1 MKSTAATKIKLG
13 NKYPREA
20 MTTDERLIELDAKR
34 RSLKSIQGVMQEAHK
49 FPLEK
54 VGSWWKEARKL
65 VSEIEKCEQQLE
77 DEKGAEQ

>member
-34 RSLKSIQGVMQEAHK
+34 RSLKSIQVVMEEAHK

-77 DEKGAEQ
+77 DAKGAEQ

>member
-1 MKSTAATKIKLG
+1 MKSTAATKIRLG

-20 MTTDERLIELDAKR
+20 MTTAEKQIELDAKR
-34 RSLKSIQGVMQEAHK
+34 RSLKSIQNTMQEAHK
-49 FPLEK
+49 FPLET

-77 DEKGAEQ
+77 DEKGADQ

>member
-20 MTTDERLIELDAKR
+20 MTTAEKQIELDAKR
-34 RSLKSIQGVMQEAHK
+34 RSLQSIQVVMQEAHK

-54 VGSWWKEARKL
+54 VGGWWKEARKL